1 MTERRRVK
9 VDDSGMPVRK
19 ADVPDESAD
28 SAGLCDCPVLDKE
41 EWDGVESDWSDITFL
56 KTTTNAVLGVPVGY
70 NAALA
75 DLRKRAAEL
84 GATIPEDAMLLNGAG
99 KFRRP
104 VLLEVEG
111 APEGTKDLIRPG
123 GIAFTKL
130 LEAPWGELSKAVEK
144 TSKAAAGKYG
154 RAPDET
160 WVWYLTCRECSK
172 ARKFETLIVAHY
184 RPAT

>member
-19 ADVPDESAD
+19 ADVPAEFEEP
-28 SAGLCDCPVLDKE
+28 AGSCDCPVLDKE
-41 EWDGVESDWSDITFL
+41 EWDGVESDWADITFL

-70 NAALA
+70 NSALA
-75 DLRKRAAEL
+75 ELRKRAAEL
-84 GATIPEDAMLLNGAG
+84 GATVPEDAMLLNGSG

-104 VLLEVEG
+104 VMLEIEG
-111 APEGTKDLIRPG
+111 AAGGHKDVVRPG
-123 GIAFTKL
+123 GIAFTRL

-144 TSKAAAGKYG
+144 TNKQATEKYG
-154 RAPDET
+154 RAPDDS

-184 RPAT
+184 REKP

>member
-84 GATIPEDAMLLNGAG
+84 GAIIPEDAMLLNGAG

-104 VLLEVEG
+104 VLLEVDAVAGRDLHVVVVAADIDRHHDIVLGDPGLQVRLLDQAGEHAAVA
-111 APEGTKDLIRPG
+111 AP
-123 GIAFTKL
+123 
-130 LEAPWGELSKAVEK
+130 V
-144 TSKAAAGKYG
+144 AA
-154 RAPDET
+154 
-160 WVWYLTCRECSK
+160 
-172 ARKFETLIVAHY
+172 
-184 RPAT
+184 